1 MAEDIPKP
9 ELCDRY
15 GELYTGLVA
24 DVLDDHG
31 YEDQTIGSGIEPLER
46 GMRAAG
52 IAYPAVGRANRS
64 VDPDVQ
70 ARRFLRM
77 IEEAPPESMLL
88 LDANDPVASHIGE
101 LTTTVLHNNGCRG
114 AVIKGA
120 ARDTAA
126 IVEQGFPVFTDR
138 RTPLDALPRWE
149 LVEWGETAV
158 VGDVTVAP
166 GDVVLADA
174 DGVVVVP
181 EGIRGEVLA
190 DAEAERETESELRA
204 AIEDGASAIDA
215 YEEYGTF

>member
-1 MAEDIPKP
+1 MTGDITEA

-24 DVLDDHG
+24 DILDDHG
-31 YEDQTIGSGIEPLER
+31 YEDQTLHGIDPLDR

-52 IAYPAVGRANRS
+52 IAHPAVGRANRS
-64 VDPDVQ
+64 VDPDEQ
-70 ARRFLRM
+70 AYRFLRM
-77 IEEAPPESMLL
+77 IEETPADSMLL
-88 LDANDPVASHIGE
+88 LDANDAVASHIGE
-101 LTTTVLHNNGCRG
+101 LTTTALHNNGCRG

-120 ARDTAA
+120 VRDTEF

-138 RTPLDALPRWE
+138 RSPLDALPRWE

-158 VGDVTVAP
+158 VGGVTVSP

-181 EGIRGEVLA
+181 EGIKSEVLA
-190 DAEAERETESELRA
+190 DAETERDTESEMRA
-204 AIEDGASAIDA
+204 AIEEGMSPVDA